1 MVIVL
6 DTNVIVSAL
15 LSAHGYP
22 AEILLRWEAGEFD
35 LVTSQSLLTELR
47 RVLAYDRVKA
57 HLQLS
62 QAEIEAVLQGY
73 RLFALF
79 VEPQIS
85 LDVLQDDP
93 DDNHVLECALAG
105 NAAYIVSGDEH
116 LLALGAYQ
124 GIVILSPASFITML
138 TLS

>member
-6 DTNVIVSAL
+6 DTNVVVSAL

-22 AEILLRWEAGEFD
+22 AEILRRWEAGEFD
-35 LVTSQSLLTELR
+35 LLTSQFLLTELR
-47 RVLAYDRVKA
+47 RVLAYDRVKTY
-57 HLQLS
+57 LQLS
-62 QAEIEAVLQGY
+62 QAEIESFLQGY
-73 RLFALF
+73 RMFALF

-85 LDVLQDDP
+85 LDVLQEDP

-116 LLALGAYQ
+116 LLALRGYQ

-138 TLS
+138 NLS